1 MGQGRQLVLAHHVAE
16 NQPMLVAVRQFAAE
30 VTRRTQGDLEIVLT
44 QGGALSK
51 LPEQLHHVLHGD
63 VDMVIPPHDRFTSY
77 SRKFAC
83 ISLPF
88 VFDDYAHADRV
99 LDGEFR
105 DWIVPDLNDMGL
117 IFLGN
122 WEWGFRQLT
131 NSRRPILKPE
141 DLGGLKIRV
150 PPILQYRAA
159 IQAMG
164 GNAIPIEFDDLVRA
178 IRQGL
183 VDGEENPV
191 SVIHALKLYES
202 QTYLTV
208 LNYAYCSSAHVIS
221 KKSYA
226 SLTPIQQQIL
236 GEESRKAG
244 LLARSLMRLHE
255 EEQLAELEQ
264 LGMRVDRPERA
275 AFKAAAEP
283 AYKVLRKAFGADV
296 VNPFLEMVARAR
308 G

>member
-1 MGQGRQLVLAHHVAE
+1 MSQGRQLILAHHLAE

-30 VTRRTQGDLEIVLT
+30 VARRTQGELEIVLI
-44 QGGALSK
+44 QRGSLSK
-51 LPEQLHHVLHGD
+51 LPEQLHHVIHGD

-99 LDGEFR
+99 LDGEFS

-131 NSRRPILKPE
+131 NSRRPILRPE
-141 DLGGLKIRV
+141 DLCGLKIRV

-191 SVIHALKLYES
+191 SVIHALKLYEL
-202 QTYLTV
+202 QKYLTV
-208 LNYAYCSSAHVIS
+208 LNYAYCCSAHVIS

-226 SLTPIQQQIL
+226 SLTPAQQQIL

-244 LLARSLMRLHE
+244 LLARSLMRSHE
-255 EEQLAELEQ
+255 AGQLAELAQ
-264 LGMRVDRPERA
+264 LGMHVDRPDRA
-275 AFKAAAEP
+275 PFKSAAEP

-308 G
+308 D

>member
-141 DLGGLKIRV
+141 DFGGLKIRV

-226 SLTPIQQQIL
+226 SLTPTQQQIL

-255 EEQLAELEQ
+255 EEQLTELEQ
-264 LGMRVDRPERA
+264 LGMLVDRPERA